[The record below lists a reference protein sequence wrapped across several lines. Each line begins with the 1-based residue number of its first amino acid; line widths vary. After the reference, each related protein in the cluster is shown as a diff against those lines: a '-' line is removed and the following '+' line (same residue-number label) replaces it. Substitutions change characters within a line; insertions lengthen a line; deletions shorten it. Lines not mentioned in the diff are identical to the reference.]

1 MNVRCYAACWV
12 TATLERLLRIEVECT
27 PATEEKM
34 RPSIMTRI
42 YDTHA
47 VIEAKSTAP
56 RSLKTPCGRFFTLVV
71 NWMR

>member
-1 MNVRCYAACWV
+1 MNVRCYPPCWV

-47 VIEAKSTAP
+47 VIEANDGMNELTNKN
-56 RSLKTPCGRFFTLVV
+56 G
-71 NWMR
+71 